1 MDVRDA
7 LDRLDRIHD
16 QLTRGEVYRGFRVPA
31 VALVGALGL
40 LAAVLQPT
48 FVPHGDSRAFVLFWS
63 AVGAAGALT
72 GFGAAARSYLFR
84 EDEFERRRT
93 RRVMGQFLPCVLAG
107 LLLTVAL
114 GSAAEFVPLLPGLWA
129 VAFGLGVIAVRPH
142 LPPATGVVGLAYVL
156 YGCALL
162 AWKPDAPPGW
172 CVGGAFGVGHLAMAV
187 VLRNQSKGSTDE

>member
-40 LAAVLQPT
+40 CAAALQPHC
-48 FVPHGDSRAFVLFWS
+48 VPHGDSRAFVLFWS
-63 AVGAAGALT
+63 AVGAVGALV
-72 GFGAAARSYLFR
+72 GFGVAVRSYFFR

-107 LLLTVAL
+107 ALVTFAL
-114 GSAAEFVPLLPGLWA
+114 GSASEFVPLLPGLWA

-187 VLRNQSKGSTDE
+187 VLRNQSKGNADE